1 MQDPN
6 ASTPPAHD
14 ELCTI
19 TLGPAQLRAAGRWSP
34 PSAACNKSAAN
45 EMRSNSW
52 REEGSSL
59 QDQDLPGSSAQHF
72 SHCSMSSLEHGS
84 DVTAGLVKSSG
95 GYEAPSAQQQP
106 NLDHSQWHSSS
117 SRSCSSRSCSSRSI
131 NQQAY
136 SRHEE
141 LPRRR
146 SPLSLYCRAMSQSFI
161 AVVLCTLL
169 LSTPIQAARSIE
181 APTPNPQVCASVTFG
196 RLSRTPLS
204 VAGFFISISD

>member
-6 ASTPPAHD
+6 ASTPTAHD

-34 PSAACNKSAAN
+34 PSAACSKSAAN
-45 EMRSNSW
+45 EMRSELW

-59 QDQDLPGSSAQHF
+59 QDQDHPGSSAQH
-72 SHCSMSSLEHGS
+72 SSPRSMSSLEHGS
-84 DVTAGLVKSSG
+84 NMTTGLGKSSG
-95 GYEAPSAQQQP
+95 GNSAPSAEQQRE
-106 NLDHSQWHSSS
+106 LDHSQWHSSS
-117 SRSCSSRSCSSRSI
+117 SSGSS
-131 NQQAY
+131 NQQAH
-136 SRHEE
+136 SQHEE

-146 SPLSLYCRAMSQSFI
+146 SPLSLYSRAMSQSFL

-181 APTPNPQVCASVTFG
+181 APTPNPQVCASVTLLPERSLEYTSFKSRSLHHHI
-196 RLSRTPLS
+196 RLT
-204 VAGFFISISD
+204 A